1 MGFVKEHI
9 RQSDIE
15 KFKLDELLSKY
26 QDVFVSYRHYWI
38 IDTYNNTWLIPV
50 KKINDLDSIWIFH
63 FKDTDIEIKLHKAED
78 GWELISI
85 AQNPLNNQEIIYFLH
100 KALNVLDDDKVV
112 FLETRLEDDKDTPI
126 VKEKKSKGNTKR
138 KLIGYFAIFM
148 TIALLILFNRANKR
162 EHKTKK
168 IDNKIVPIKK
178 KQPKHKIDKKRP
190 FKIDPTTLS
199 LPSLRGYGYVK
210 DSFYLYNTDETMKKL
225 AKRYAKDIDLV
236 KNHFDEFL
244 ATWSGFYDMAKSK
257 GISKEQF
264 TPGFLKISAIKIW
277 ILEHFT
283 KHLYNSHK
291 VEAHLHENTNGRYF
305 ITTYSDEDYVKRKF
319 RELVNGYKSIFA
331 LQSIYRHAIKGISYN
346 IVIDKFDIVK
356 KQQFY
361 SSIIEYLN
369 NKEVE
374 LKYKLF
380 LGEVLHNLQGIF
392 LKFNTNKIINSIK
405 NKNLK
410 EKMIKIFNSKK
421 EIS

>member
-236 KNHFDEFL
+236 KNHFDEFINE
-244 ATWSGFYDMAKSK
+244 WSGYND
-257 GISKEQF
+257 
-264 TPGFLKISAIKIW
+264 FLRENGKINIQMSDLDRKIW
-277 ILEHFT
+277 ILERFVG
-283 KHLYNSHK
+283 NSVLTPRIEKNYIKQAKGLNVDKPTTVASIENARLDLKDKYINLHYTSLKKK
-291 VEAHLHENTNGRYF
+291 V
-305 ITTYSDEDYVKRKF
+305 
-319 RELVNGYKSIFA
+319 
-331 LQSIYRHAIKGISYN
+331 
-346 IVIDKFDIVK
+346 
-356 KQQFY
+356 
-361 SSIIEYLN
+361 
-369 NKEVE
+369 
-374 LKYKLF
+374 
-380 LGEVLHNLQGIF
+380 
-392 LKFNTNKIINSIK
+392 
-405 NKNLK
+405 
-410 EKMIKIFNSKK
+410 
-421 EIS
+421 